1 MQGADT
7 EPCGVKA
14 DRAIDRCF
22 VSVPTVYLE
31 PSAIVIQ
38 LLIKIPRRTS
48 EVISLP
54 PLQHYLFISLMF
66 PSPLAILITL
76 TIYPQ
81 LSPPNTL
88 RLLSSASLNIQFPHM
103 LAQPFGVRCYR
114 AQDC

>member
-14 DRAIDRCF
+14 DRAIDLCF
-22 VSVPTVYLE
+22 VSVLTVYLE

-38 LLIKIPRRTS
+38 LLIKIPHRTS

-81 LSPPNTL
+81 LSPQYPAP
-88 RLLSSASLNIQFPHM
+88 SQFSQFKYPIPHM
-103 LAQPFGVRCYR
+103 LAQSFGVRCYR